1 MLGSGS
7 GSGSGKDNGKGK
19 GKGKEKAK
27 ATASPPPP
35 RGQRRT
41 RQSTSS
47 PSQSPPS
54 QNFNHPSH
62 DNRSAPRAQF
72 PSGFQGNRQPN
83 LPTLTHREQL
93 PPFRGL
99 RDIADAHPQNAL
111 QFRAPG
117 SHAPNLQAPS
127 LLDQDPSALK
137 LPPIRNRYP
146 HQGAFAGSSFGVRPS
161 PASNSGARFPPDSSS
176 SVRTTPSASSNR
188 PLLPGQTV
196 VDPAPVYGAYQQ
208 PPTGPGQRHPS
219 QMQYAPFPQA
229 GPRPSEPSSGYAPGP
244 SSVRASGHSSG
255 PPRKQAKTLTFLPPA
270 GPSKSKTGDKV
281 RIVTTRAE
289 RAPCKWKCC
298 WCIKTGRAMDE
309 TNEPNSKW
317 CKNKNCKHGFC
328 NDCTKVEE
336 P

>member
-35 RGQRRT
+35 RGQRRA

-137 LPPIRNRYP
+137 LPPIRSISSSRCFCRFELWCKAFSSVKLWCKVSSRFEFKCKDYP
-146 HQGAFAGSSFGVRPS
+146 IRIVKSSTASRSDSGRSSACIWCISATSHRSWPKASFSNAVCTFSTSRTSSFRTLFRLCSRAFFCSCFRALVWPS
-161 PASNSGARFPPDSSS
+161 
-176 SVRTTPSASSNR
+176 
-188 PLLPGQTV
+188 
-196 VDPAPVYGAYQQ
+196 
-208 PPTGPGQRHPS
+208 
-219 QMQYAPFPQA
+219 
-229 GPRPSEPSSGYAPGP
+229 
-244 SSVRASGHSSG
+244 
-255 PPRKQAKTLTFLPPA
+255 
-270 GPSKSKTGDKV
+270 
-281 RIVTTRAE
+281 
-289 RAPCKWKCC
+289 
-298 WCIKTGRAMDE
+298 
-309 TNEPNSKW
+309 
-317 CKNKNCKHGFC
+317 
-328 NDCTKVEE
+328 
-336 P
+336 